1 MTGYW
6 SPSAG
11 VGSSWR
17 LKLELPASKLPL
29 PSSTSQLF
37 FFLSSSGREVK
48 AHLPSRLLIL
58 RFLYSSALRPPL
70 SSLSLSLFPLFL
82 DPLPPFC
89 HPLLVLLL
97 WGKREFFFPLPLGCT
112 MREILHIQ
120 GGQCGNQIGAKFWEV
135 SHPTTNNPTF
145 AMIHWWWS
153 CWLHSQKKRKK
164 NWEKN
169 RVVSWSFS
177 ISWIYDTA
185 LTEKKAWIKSFS
197 QQLITKITCVSSLD
211 AFPCHPTCL
220 MPHFFP
226 FFYFFSFSWE
236 HSSK

>member
-169 RVVSWSFS
+169 RVVSWSFHQLNLWHS
-177 ISWIYDTA
+177 IDREKSTHQEFLTA
-185 LTEKKAWIKSFS
+185 TNHKNNL
-197 QQLITKITCVSSLD
+197 CVIFGCISLPPNNLLD
-211 AFPCHPTCL
+211 ATL
-220 MPHFFP
+220 FFLFLL
-226 FFYFFSFSWE
+226 FFLSWE